1 MTQIHLVRHGKAA
14 AGFGSH
20 KDPGLDELGRRQ
32 AQAVAAM
39 LHERHA
45 DDRPILYSS
54 PLARA
59 METSQPL
66 AAEWNCQVGS
76 NLVLP
81 KYPHLPRT
89 CSNAPNGFRMPCK
102 VTGRR

>member
-20 KDPGLDELGRRQ
+20 KDPGLDGLGRRQ

-39 LHERHA
+39 LHEQHGE
-45 DDRPILYSS
+45 DRPVLFSS

-59 METSQPL
+59 FETSEPL
-66 AAEWNCQVGS
+66 AQQWNCKVGIE
-76 NLVLP
+76 
-81 KYPHLPRT
+81 PRVAEIPSPT
-89 CSNAPNGFRMPCK
+89 EDLQERARQHFPIN
-102 VTGRR
+102 